1 MDLIYTDASMKDL
14 GSLQD
19 FKMDLAFGI
28 DENNFELSVSS
39 SNHVCESG
47 SVVYI
52 EGTEYGGIVEGIRV
66 ETSGEKIVYMGSTWH
81 GLLESKIIEPD
92 AGKDYLVLSGD
103 ANFVLAALIERMGLS
118 ELFAAKNEPSGLEI
132 KNYSMNRYIEG
143 YSGIKKMLATV
154 NGKLKFRFAEGFV
167 IVSAERLID
176 YSQDDEFDSDQ
187 IDFVI
192 EKKFK
197 PTNHMI
203 CLGKG
208 ELKDRTVIHL
218 YADAK
223 GNISHT
229 QSLFGLD
236 ERTDTYDN
244 ANAESE
250 EELEKGGIEALQTAW
265 NEGELQ
271 LDLDATSSYDIGDIV
286 GAREIITGITM
297 SKPIAQKIVTIERDI
312 IKITHKVGE

>member
-14 GSLQD
+14 GTLQD

-28 DENNFELSVSS
+28 DENNFELSVSNT
-39 SNHVCESG
+39 NHVCESG
-47 SVVYI
+47 SVVYM

-66 ETSGEKIVYMGSTWH
+66 ETSGKKIIYMGNTWH

-92 AGKDYLVLSGD
+92 AGEDYLVVSGD
-103 ANFVLAALIERMGLS
+103 ANVVLAALINRMGLS

-132 KNYSMNRYIEG
+132 RNYSMNRYIEG

-154 NGKLKFRFAEGFV
+154 NGKLKVNYREGKVELCAEKLV
-167 IVSAERLID
+167 D
-176 YSQDDEFDSDQ
+176 YSKDDEFDSDQ

-197 PTNHMI
+197 PINHMI

-218 YADAK
+218 YTDEK
-223 GNISHT
+223 GNISHS
-229 QSLFGLD
+229 QSIFGLD
-236 ERTDTYDN
+236 ERTATFDN
-244 ANAESE
+244 SNAESE
-250 EELEKGGIEALQTAW
+250 EELEKGGIERLQEAW
-265 NEGELQ
+265 NDGKLQ
-271 LDLDATSSYDIGDIV
+271 LDLDATTSYDIGDIV
-286 GAREIITGITM
+286 GAKELVTGTTM
-297 SKPIAQKIVTIERDI
+297 QKPIVKKIVTIEKNTV
-312 IKITHKVGE
+312 KITHKVGE

>member
-52 EGTEYGGIVEGIRV
+52 ENTEYGGIIEGIRV
-66 ETSGEKIVYMGSTWH
+66 ETSGKKIIYMGSTWH

-92 AGKDYLVLSGD
+92 AGEDYLVLSGD
-103 ANFVLAALIERMGLS
+103 ANVVLAALITRMGLS

-143 YSGIKKMLATV
+143 YSGIKKMLATA
-154 NGKLKFRFAEGFV
+154 NGKLKMTYQEGKVVLYAEKLV
-167 IVSAERLID
+167 D
-176 YSQDDEFDSDQ
+176 YSKDDEFDSDQ

-192 EKKFK
+192 EKNFK
-197 PTNHMI
+197 PINHII

-218 YADAK
+218 YTDAS

-229 QSLFGLD
+229 QSLFGMD
-236 ERTDTYDN
+236 ERTATFDN
-244 ANAESE
+244 SNAESA
-250 EELEKGGIEALQTAW
+250 EELEKGGIERLQAAW
-265 NEGELQ
+265 SEGKLQ
-271 LDLDATSSYDIGDIV
+271 LDLDATTSYDIGDIV
-286 GAREIITGITM
+286 GAKELVTGTSM
-297 SKPIAQKIVTIERDI
+297 QKPIAKKIVTIEKNT

>member
-1 MDLIYTDASMKDL
+1 MDLIYTDANMKDL

-28 DENNFELSVSS
+28 DENNFELSVSN

-52 EGTEYGGIVEGIRV
+52 EGTEYGGIVERIRV
-66 ETSGEKIVYMGSTWH
+66 DTAGKKIIYIGSTWH

-92 AGKDYLVLSGD
+92 AGEDYLVLSGD
-103 ANFVLAALIERMGLS
+103 ANAVLAALIERMGLS
-118 ELFAAKNEPSGLEI
+118 ELFAAKSEPSGIEI

-143 YSGIKKMLATV
+143 YSGIKKMLATG
-154 NGKLKFRFAEGFV
+154 NGKLKLTYQEGRV
-167 IVSAERLID
+167 VLYAERVVD
-176 YSQDDEFDSDQ
+176 YSKDEEFDSDQ

-192 EKKFK
+192 EKNFK
-197 PTNHMI
+197 PVNHII

-218 YADAK
+218 YTDAS

-229 QSLFGLD
+229 QSIYGID
-236 ERTDTYDN
+236 ERTAIFEN
-244 ANAESE
+244 SNAESE
-250 EELEKGGIEALQTAW
+250 EELEKGGTERLQAAW
-265 NEGELQ
+265 NEGKLQ
-271 LDLDATSSYDIGDIV
+271 LDLDATTSYDVGDIV
-286 GAREIITGITM
+286 GAKELITGTAM
-297 SKPIAQKIVTIERDI
+297 QKPIAKKIVTIEKNA
-312 IKITHKVGE
+312 IKIIHKVGE

>member
-1 MDLIYTDASMKDL
+1 MDLIYTDANMKDL
-14 GSLQD
+14 GTLLD

-28 DENNFELSVSS
+28 DENNFELSVSNA
-39 SNHVCESG
+39 NHVCESG

-66 ETSGEKIVYMGSTWH
+66 ETAGKKIIYMGSTWH

-92 AGKDYLVLSGD
+92 AGEDYLILSGD
-103 ANFVLAALIERMGLS
+103 ANVVLAYLIERLGLS
-118 ELFAAKNEPSGLEI
+118 ALFSAKNELSGIEI

-154 NGKLKFRFAEGFV
+154 NGKLKMTYRDGKVILYAESLV
-167 IVSAERLID
+167 D

-197 PTNHMI
+197 PINHMI

-218 YADAK
+218 YTDEI
-223 GNISHT
+223 GNISHS
-229 QSLFGLD
+229 QSLFGMD
-236 ERTDTYDN
+236 ERTSTFDN
-244 ANAESE
+244 SNAESE
-250 EELEKGGIEALQTAW
+250 EELEKGGIERLQAAW
-265 NEGELQ
+265 NEGKLQ
-271 LDLDATSSYDIGDIV
+271 LDLDATTSYDIGDIV
-286 GAREIITGITM
+286 GAKELATGTSM
-297 SKPIAQKIVTIERDI
+297 RKPIVKKIVTIEKNTV
-312 IKITHKVGE
+312 KITHKVGE

>member
-92 AGKDYLVLSGD
+92 AGEDYLVVSGD
-103 ANFVLAALIERMGLS
+103 ANVVLAALIERMGLS

-132 KNYSMNRYIEG
+132 RNYSMNRYIEG

-154 NGKLKFRFAEGFV
+154 NGKLKVTYQEGKV
-167 IVSAERLID
+167 LLYAERLVD

-187 IDFVI
+187 IDFVL

-197 PTNHMI
+197 PINHLI

-218 YADAK
+218 YTDTS

-229 QSLFGLD
+229 QSLFGMK
-236 ERTDTYDN
+236 ERTSTFDN
-244 ANAESE
+244 ANAESA
-250 EELEKGGIEALQTAW
+250 EELEKGGMERLQEEW
-265 NEGELQ
+265 NEGKLQ
-271 LDLDATSSYDIGDIV
+271 LDLDSTKSFDIGDIV
-286 GAREIITGITM
+286 GAKDLVTGTTM
-297 SKPIAQKIVTIERDI
+297 QKPIAKKIVTIGKNTI
-312 IKITHKVGE
+312 QITHKVGE

>member
-1 MDLIYTDASMKDL
+1 MDLIYTDARMKDL

-39 SNHVCESG
+39 GNHVCESG

-66 ETSGEKIVYMGSTWH
+66 ETSMKKIVYMGSTWH

-103 ANFVLAALIERMGLS
+103 ANFVLAALINRMGLS
-118 ELFAAKNEPSGLEI
+118 ELFAAKNEPSGIEI

-143 YSGIKKMLATV
+143 YSGIKKMLATA
-154 NGKLKFRFAEGFV
+154 NGKLKVTYQEGKVLLYAEK
-167 IVSAERLID
+167 LMD

-187 IDFVI
+187 IEFVL
-192 EKKFK
+192 EKKFR
-197 PTNHMI
+197 PINHLI

-218 YADAK
+218 YTDAN

-229 QSLFGLD
+229 QSLFGMK
-236 ERTDTYDN
+236 ERTSTFDN
-244 ANAESE
+244 ANAESA
-250 EELEKGGIEALQTAW
+250 EELEKGGIERLQEEW
-265 NEGELQ
+265 NEGKLQ
-271 LDLDATSSYDIGDIV
+271 LDLDSTKSFDIGDIV
-286 GAREIITGITM
+286 GAKDLVTGTTM
-297 SKPIAQKIVTIERDI
+297 QKPIAKKIVTIDKNT

>member
-28 DENNFELSVSS
+28 DENNFELSVSNT
-39 SNHVCESG
+39 NHVCESG
-47 SVVYI
+47 SMVYI

-66 ETSGEKIVYMGSTWH
+66 ETSGEKIVYFGSTWH

-92 AGKDYLVLSGD
+92 AGEDYLVLSGD
-103 ANFVLAALIERMGLS
+103 ANIVLAALITRMGLS

-143 YSGIKKMLATV
+143 YSGIKKMLAAV
-154 NGKLKFRFAEGFV
+154 NGKLKMAYQEGKV
-167 IVSAERLID
+167 VLYAERLVD
-176 YSQDDEFDSDQ
+176 YSKDDEFDSGQ

-192 EKKFK
+192 EKNFK
-197 PTNHMI
+197 PINHII

-208 ELKDRTVIHL
+208 ELKERTVIHL
-218 YADAK
+218 YTDAS
-223 GNISHT
+223 GNISYT
-229 QSLFGLD
+229 QSLFGMD
-236 ERTDTYDN
+236 ERTATFDN
-244 ANAESE
+244 SNAESE
-250 EELEKGGIEALQTAW
+250 EELEKGGIERLQAAW
-265 NEGELQ
+265 SEGKLQ
-271 LDLDATSSYDIGDIV
+271 LDLDSTSSYDIGDIV
-286 GAREIITGITM
+286 GAKELVTGITM
-297 SKPIAQKIVTIERDI
+297 QKPIAKKIVTIEKNT

>member
-154 NGKLKFRFAEGFV
+154 NGKLKVTYQEGKV
-167 IVSAERLID
+167 LLYAERLVD

-187 IDFVI
+187 IDFVL

-197 PTNHMI
+197 PINHLI

-218 YADAK
+218 YTDAS

-229 QSLFGLD
+229 QSLFGMK
-236 ERTDTYDN
+236 ERTSTFDN
-244 ANAESE
+244 ANAESA
-250 EELEKGGIEALQTAW
+250 EELEKGGIERLQEEW
-265 NEGELQ
+265 NEGKLQ
-271 LDLDATSSYDIGDIV
+271 LDLDSTKSFDIGDIV
-286 GAREIITGITM
+286 GAKDLVTGTTM
-297 SKPIAQKIVTIERDI
+297 QKPIAKKIVTIDKNTI
-312 IKITHKVGE
+312 QITHKVGE

>member
-28 DENNFELSVSS
+28 DENNFELSVSN

-66 ETSGEKIVYMGSTWH
+66 ETSGKKIIYKGSTWH

-92 AGKDYLVLSGD
+92 AGEDYLILSGD
-103 ANFVLAALIERMGLS
+103 ANMVLAALINRMGLT
-118 ELFAAKNEPSGLEI
+118 ELFAAKSEPSGLEI

-154 NGKLKFRFAEGFV
+154 SGKLKVTYQEGKV
-167 IVSAERLID
+167 VLYAERLVD
-176 YSQDDEFDSDQ
+176 YSKDEEFDSDQ

-192 EKKFK
+192 EKNFK
-197 PTNHMI
+197 PINHII
-203 CLGKG
+203 CLGRG

-218 YADAK
+218 YTDTK
-223 GNISHT
+223 GNISYT
-229 QSLFGLD
+229 QSIFGMD
-236 ERTDTYDN
+236 ERTATFEN
-244 ANAESE
+244 SNAESV
-250 EELEKGGIEALQTAW
+250 EELEKGGIERLQTEW
-265 NEGELQ
+265 NEGKLQ
-271 LDLDATSSYDIGDIV
+271 LDLDATTSYDIGDIV
-286 GAREIITGITM
+286 GAKELVTGTSM
-297 SKPIAQKIVTIERDI
+297 QKPIAKKIVTIEKNA

>member
-28 DENNFELSVSS
+28 DENNFELSVSNT
-39 SNHVCESG
+39 NHVCESG

-66 ETSGEKIVYMGSTWH
+66 ETSGKKIIYMGSTWH

-92 AGKDYLVLSGD
+92 AGEDYLVVSGD
-103 ANFVLAALIERMGLS
+103 ANMVLAALIERMGLS

-132 KNYSMNRYIEG
+132 RNYSMNRYIEG

-154 NGKLKFRFAEGFV
+154 NGKLKMTYQEGKV
-167 IVSAERLID
+167 VLYAERLVD

-197 PTNHMI
+197 PVNHMI

-218 YADAK
+218 YTDAN
-223 GNISHT
+223 GNISHA
-229 QSLFGLD
+229 QSIFGMD
-236 ERTDTYDN
+236 ERTATYDN
-244 ANAESE
+244 SNAESA
-250 EELEKGGIEALQTAW
+250 EELEKGGIERLQSAW
-265 NEGELQ
+265 NEGKLQ
-271 LDLDATSSYDIGDIV
+271 LDLDATTSYDIGDIV
-286 GAREIITGITM
+286 GAKELVTGTTM
-297 SKPIAQKIVTIERDI
+297 QKPIAKKIVTIEKNT